1 MQHTLARLIDWSR
14 PLVFTAGI
22 VFAVLVAIGCASR
35 LSPAFPNTR
44 TASVLDGSALGQI
57 NTLLD
62 KTLHAAPLETTLW
75 GIDVRSIDRNE
86 RVYTNNPDLLLTPA
100 STLKIIT
107 LAVASRLKIVLNL
120 LTFGQT
126 RHACLF

>member
-14 PLVFTAGI
+14 PLVFTAGV

-100 STLKIIT
+100 STLK
-107 LAVASRLKIVLNL
+107 S
-120 LTFGQT
+120 
-126 RHACLF
+126 